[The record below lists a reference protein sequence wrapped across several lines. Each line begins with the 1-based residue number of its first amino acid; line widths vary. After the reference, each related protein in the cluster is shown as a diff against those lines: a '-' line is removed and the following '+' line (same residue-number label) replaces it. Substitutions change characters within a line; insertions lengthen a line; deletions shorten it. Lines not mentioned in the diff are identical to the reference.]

1 MAASRIAYDT
11 AAELTTTGSFTA
23 RLDARAALRRAM
35 AGLIAATVIALLF
48 AAQNY
53 TFAGIEGQ
61 PRSWAR
67 SLQVQLIVWYSWA
80 MLAPFIIA
88 LGDRWPIARYALKR
102 RVALWLLA
110 ALLFA
115 GLHAALS
122 MTALV
127 KLHVLPPPPGIV
139 PSLWYGIWVRFQG
152 NVAANLIY
160 FTMIALAIHVS
171 ASLVEARARDVRESQ
186 LTARLAEAE
195 LHVLKAQL
203 QPHFFFNTLN
213 TVSGL
218 MASDVERARTVMAN
232 LGDLLRLSMHGL
244 ASDET
249 ALSEEFAFLEKYL
262 AIQRARYGERL
273 QASLHMD
280 PGTREAMVPSLILQP
295 LVENAV
301 RYAIETRRAPGIV
314 RVSATHD
321 GDSLRMEV
329 ADDGP
334 GFPPDVIS
342 GVRRGVGLQN
352 TEARLGQLYG
362 SRARFEIGGGPLGGA
377 RVSIRLPFRTEP
389 ATRPRTDAN

>member
-1 MAASRIAYDT
+1 
-11 AAELTTTGSFTA
+11 
-23 RLDARAALRRAM
+23 M
-35 AGLIAATVIALLF
+35 AGLVAAAIIALLF

-53 TFAGIEGQ
+53 AFAGIEGL
-61 PRSWAR
+61 PRSWSR
-67 SLQVQLIVWYSWA
+67 SLRVQLIVWYSWA
-80 MLAPFIIA
+80 LLAPFIIA
-88 LGDRWPIARYALKR
+88 LADRWPIVRHAFKR
-102 RVALWLLA
+102 RVALWLVA

-127 KLHVLPPPPGIV
+127 KLHVLPPPPGVV

-152 NVAANLIY
+152 NVAADLIY
-160 FTMIALAIHVS
+160 FTMIALAIHVN

-203 QPHFFFNTLN
+203 HPHFFFNTLN

-218 MASDVERARTVMAN
+218 MATDVERARTVMAN
-232 LGDLLRLSMHGL
+232 LGDLLRLSMHRL

-249 ALSEEFAFLEKYL
+249 VLSEEFAFLEKYL

-280 PGTREAMVPSLILQP
+280 HVTGDAMVPSLILQP

-301 RYAIETRRAPGIV
+301 RYAIETRRTPGIV
-314 RVSATHD
+314 RVSARRVD
-321 GDSLRMEV
+321 DSLCLEV
-329 ADDGP
+329 EDDGP
-334 GFPPDVIS
+334 GLPSDVIA
-342 GVRRGVGLQN
+342 GLHRGVGLQN

-362 SRARFEIGGGPLGGA
+362 SDARFEIGAGRLGGA
-377 RVSIRLPFRTEP
+377 RVSIELPFRTRS
-389 ATRPRTDAN
+389 AMLPRTDAN